1 MENTKISVRNYIG
14 QANQTQTTRLNNKL
28 GKLESKEM
36 KQTANPKTL
45 NKNLSRT
52 KGKRVIIEKTDLD
65 DLQSQFNA
73 FINFLNKKDKTPFMG
88 FDATAIKKVVSA
100 SILFNNLGENG
111 LNKASCL
118 ADCVGILDKQAKE
131 MIKKQAKEMKQAS
144 K

>member
-1 MENTKISVRNYIG
+1 MENKQISVRNYVG
-14 QANQTQTTRLNNKL
+14 QANQTQTNRLNNKL
-28 GKLESKEM
+28 GKLEAKEM

-52 KGKRVIIEKTDLD
+52 KGKRVIIQKTDLE

-88 FDATAIKKVVSA
+88 FDATAIKKVVNPQ
-100 SILFNNLGENG
+100 ILFNNLDENG
-111 LNKASCL
+111 LKKAGCL

>member
-1 MENTKISVRNYIG
+1 MENNQISVRNYIG
-14 QANQTQTTRLNNKL
+14 QANQAQTTRLNNKL
-28 GKLESKEM
+28 GKLETKEM

-45 NKNLSRT
+45 NKNLSST
-52 KGKRVIIEKTDLD
+52 KGKRVIIQKTDLE
-65 DLQSQFNA
+65 DLQAQFNA
-73 FINFLNKKDKTPFMG
+73 FINFLNKKDKSPFMG
-88 FDATAIKKVVSA
+88 FDATAIKKVVNA

-111 LNKASCL
+111 LNKANCL